1 MTMDMDDKDYARLLG
16 LARVVL
22 GTGFLLMPGRSLR
35 MAWGIDA
42 DPAVA
47 AVMRGMGGRDLAL
60 GVGLLASLDDGGRAR
75 GWLEAGALADAS
87 DALGTVLAWSSLPR
101 WRRLL
106 IVGSA
111 AGAAWLGLQL
121 AGELDD

>member
-1 MTMDMDDKDYARLLG
+1 MDDKDYARLLG
-16 LARVVL
+16 LARIVL
-22 GTGFLLMPGRSLR
+22 GAGFFLMPRRSLR

-42 DPAVA
+42 DPAAA
-47 AVMRGMGGRDLAL
+47 AVVRGMGGRDLAL
-60 GVGLLASLDDGGRAR
+60 GVGLLANLEDGGRAR

-87 DALGTVLAWSSLPR
+87 DALGTVMAWSSLPR

-106 IVGSA
+106 VAGSA
-111 AGAAWLGLQL
+111 AGAAWLGHQL

>member
-1 MTMDMDDKDYARLLG
+1 MEEKDYARLLG

-22 GTGFLLMPGRSLR
+22 GAGFVLMPRRSLQ
-35 MAWGIDA
+35 MAWGIEA

-60 GVGLLASLDDGGRAR
+60 GVGLLASLEDGGRAR
-75 GWLEAGALADAS
+75 GWLEAGAVADAS
-87 DALGTVLAWSSLPR
+87 DALGTLMAWGSLPR
-101 WRRLL
+101 WRRLFIL
-106 IVGSA
+106 GTA

-121 AGELDD
+121 AAELDD

>member
-1 MTMDMDDKDYARLLG
+1 MSVEEKEYARLLG

-22 GTGFLLMPGRSLR
+22 GAGFVLMPRRSLR

-42 DPAVA
+42 DPAVS

-60 GVGLLASLDDGGRAR
+60 GVGLLASLEDGGRAR

-87 DALGTVLAWSSLPR
+87 DALGTLMAWGSLPR
-101 WRRLL
+101 WRRLF
-106 IVGSA
+106 IIGTA

-121 AGELDD
+121 AEELDD